1 MAKRL
6 KSHNYIFCNGCS
18 AFRKVKTSK
27 DLREGLKCKKCGLN
41 ARQRAVLYAVSNV
54 IKKQKRYF
62 DSLNIIG
69 VSDGSA
75 IASVLA
81 DRFDEKYKN
90 YEYHF
95 EPSLDVT
102 QVPEALSER
111 ASIVICSEVLE
122 HVQPPVDLAF
132 AGLHKILKPGGFLVL
147 SVPHGSLKSQHI
159 EHFPVMK
166 NTEIVEFPSK
176 IFRGVDL
183 EGKMREF
190 SDLIF
195 HGGAGST
202 LEFRVFSENSL
213 RNYLER
219 AGFTNIKVQA
229 NKKII
234 GASWEPWSRVW
245 TAQKE

>member
-1 MAKRL
+1 
-6 KSHNYIFCNGCS
+6 
-18 AFRKVKTSK
+18 
-27 DLREGLKCKKCGLN
+27 
-41 ARQRAVLYAVSNV
+41 
-54 IKKQKRYF
+54 
-62 DSLNIIG
+62 
-69 VSDGSA
+69 
-75 IASVLA
+75 
-81 DRFDEKYKN
+81 
-90 YEYHF
+90 
-95 EPSLDVT
+95 
-102 QVPEALSER
+102 
-111 ASIVICSEVLE
+111 
-122 HVQPPVDLAF
+122 
-132 AGLHKILKPGGFLVL
+132 
-147 SVPHGSLKSQHI
+147 
-159 EHFPVMK
+159 MK
-166 NTEIVEFPSK
+166 NTEIVEFPYK